1 MPDPTFRSASTNTD
15 LTGSA
20 TSLSVANPSG
30 LTDGDGQYY
39 WATGFTVTP
48 GGSPVLTAPSGWTQE
63 GSSVTFSFG
72 IVDATAALYR
82 RIASGDGAASFT
94 SDRGAYLVGARLAYQ
109 FPHPTAWGS
118 GITLTSGGTASG
130 TSHTAGGITTT
141 QNRQLATTLWLGTA
155 ASNWGGPGGA
165 VNERVDIGGS
175 IAFAVYDELVTAAGA
190 TGSRAYT
197 STATIEGHWVIG
209 VFNGRPDRQPAQVH
223 LQAVKRAGFF

>member
-1 MPDPTFRSASTNTD
+1 MADPSFRSASTNTD

-20 TSLSVANPSG
+20 TSLALAAPSG
-30 LTDGDGQYY
+30 LADGDGQYY

-72 IVDATAALYR
+72 SVDATAALYR

-118 GITLTSGGTASG
+118 GITLTSGGTA
-130 TSHTAGGITTT
+130 T
-141 QNRQLATTLWLGTA
+141 TA
-155 ASNWGGPGGA
+155 AQWGSPIIAVAFGSGDAPNGHIPLRVWAADLGPGTYTWAAQPAINEGA
-165 VNERVDIGGS
+165 VM
-175 IAFAVYDELVTAAGA
+175 A
-190 TGSRAYT
+190 T
-197 STATIEGHWVIG
+197 V
-209 VFNGRPDRQPAQVH
+209 VVQ
-223 LQAVKRAGFF
+223 